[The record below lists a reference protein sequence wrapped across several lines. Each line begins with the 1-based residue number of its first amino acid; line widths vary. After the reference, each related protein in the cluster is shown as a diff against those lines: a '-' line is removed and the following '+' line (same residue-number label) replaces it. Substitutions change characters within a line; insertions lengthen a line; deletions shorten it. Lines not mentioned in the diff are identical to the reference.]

1 MSQGNSLPS
10 IHTDPLFGSHLQ
22 FSCPRLT
29 TWGSLSGGMA
39 DLNNVLEN
47 LEAKRL
53 DLKQR
58 YKFTSARSITNL
70 FNYYHVFI
78 RSQPVEVEP
87 RIKNASFSMH
97 TWSLQYSPGHYLL
110 HQKTRQCPHTPLS
123 LPSGS
128 SSSVDASV
136 SLFLLNRML
145 VGSAFSLGSCQ
156 GLLSWLIPASA
167 ERRDSCDIS
176 YVSYTAVSQDR

>member
-1 MSQGNSLPS
+1 M
-10 IHTDPLFGSHLQ
+10 
-22 FSCPRLT
+22 
-29 TWGSLSGGMA
+29 WGSLSRELV

-47 LEAKRL
+47 VEAKRL

-58 YKFTSARSITNL
+58 YKFTSARPITNL

-87 RIKNASFSMH
+87 RIKNVSFSIH
-97 TWSLQYSPGHYLL
+97 TWSLQFSPGHYLL
-110 HQKTRQCPHTPLS
+110 HQKTRQCLHTPLS

-128 SSSVDASV
+128 SGSADVSVCLV
-136 SLFLLNRML
+136 LLSHML

-176 YVSYTAVSQDR
+176 YVSCSAVSLDR